1 MVGSLKS
8 IIRIKENKVGKVVKT
23 NQTNKEEPKTEKK

>member
-8 IIRIKENKVGKVVKT
+8 IIRIKEAKVNKIGKVVKT
-23 NQTNKEEPKTEKK
+23 NQTN